1 MLVWLARRRAPMVK
15 WRSSAIGQGALRA
28 RIRDASSAPVVS
40 RTRRISFSVPQW
52 SWTRCAIPGAS
63 A

>member
-40 RTRRISFSVPQW
+40 RTRWISFSVPQW
-52 SWTRCAIPGAS
+52 S
-63 A
+63 